1 MLVVGK
7 EQLDGSGTSVQDI
20 NKFIKSFE
28 MTQKMMKQLKNNKG
42 GMKKL
47 MNGIDTNT
55 LKNFKFQ
62 RDLGTVLKI
71 PVTRNFW

>member
-47 MNGIDTNT
+47 MNGIDTNA

-62 RDLGTVLKI
+62 RDLGDGPKN
-71 PVTRNFW
+71 PCYQKF